1 MIVLHETGL
10 LARVECV
17 RSVVAFSAAPNETVL
32 KDNPLGKIP
41 TLVLDDGT
49 ALFDSRVICE
59 YLDSLHDGEKLF
71 PSEGAA
77 RFRQLRWL
85 AFADGLTDLLLLS
98 RIERMRPDGPYD
110 VHVNAF
116 EVKMRASFAA
126 LEKEAG
132 ALAESPFGIG
142 QIAMVCALGQMDLRF
157 RGSNWEAAH
166 PALYGWY
173 RKMQARPSVEAT
185 MIKDDSA
192 PTATAAHDSNSP
204 FTFSEV
210 A

>member
-71 PSEGAA
+71 PSEGAM

-126 LEKEAG
+126 LKKEAVS
-132 ALAESPFGIG
+132 LAESPFGIG

-166 PALYGWY
+166 PALYDWY

-185 MIKDDSA
+185 MIEDDSG
-192 PTATAAHDSNSP
+192 PTATTAHDSNSP
-204 FTFSEV
+204 FTFAEV